1 MKVVLLER
9 LGSRGNI
16 GDVVDVKAGHARNW
30 LLPQGKAL
38 RATKE
43 NIRYFEA
50 QREEIEKRNAERRE
64 EAERAAADFENL
76 QLVMIRQAGRTGQL
90 YGSVSTRD
98 IAEALTEQGKTVSR
112 SQVQLNRAIKSLGL
126 YKVQITLHPEVILN
140 IEVNVARS
148 MDEAERQAAGLAPV
162 EPGEEEAAA
171 PAGEE
176 AAEGDEAIELEAV
189 DADALLEGTETKES
203 ADTTAG

>member
-176 AAEGDEAIELEAV
+176 ATEGDEAIELEAV

>member
-9 LGSRGNI
+9 LGSRGHI

-98 IAEALTEQGKTVSR
+98 IAEALTEQGKTVGR

-176 AAEGDEAIELEAV
+176 VGEGDEAIELEAV
-189 DADALLEGTETKES
+189 DADTLPEDTESKES